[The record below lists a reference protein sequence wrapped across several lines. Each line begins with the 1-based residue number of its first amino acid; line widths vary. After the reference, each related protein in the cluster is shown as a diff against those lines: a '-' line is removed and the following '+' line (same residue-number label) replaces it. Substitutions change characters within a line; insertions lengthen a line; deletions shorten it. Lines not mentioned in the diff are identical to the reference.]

1 MRSIGWFWILCF
13 LWFASP
19 VSAQY
24 KSAVGLRLG
33 NASGITAKMGLGNRV
48 SMEGQLTTR
57 WKGVNFTV
65 LAEIT
70 YELPDTRGLAWYYG
84 AGANIGFWDD
94 QDIAEQNTK
103 LFVGADGILGMEYTF
118 PDIPLNLALDW
129 KPYLNI
135 LSRTHFVW
143 DEFALSIRYVIDR

>member
-1 MRSIGWFWILCF
+1 MRRIGWI
-13 LWFASP
+13 WFVLMIAIVSSA
-19 VSAQY
+19 SAQY

-33 NASGITAKMGLGNRV
+33 NSSGLTAKMGFGKRMT
-48 SMEGQLTTR
+48 MEGQITTR

-70 YELPDTRGLAWYYG
+70 NQLPDTPGLAWYYG
-84 AGANIGFWDD
+84 IGANIGFWDD
-94 QDIAEQNTK
+94 PDSNENSTE
-103 LFVGADGILGMEYTF
+103 LFLGADGIIGMEYTF

-135 LSRTHFVW
+135 ITRTHFVW
-143 DEFALSIRYVIDR
+143 DEFALSIRYVIN